1 MFTDIGGDVDDA
13 AALVSMAVTDPQLAL
28 VVTVDEYPD
37 GRRSKLARH
46 LLDLLGRSD
55 VRVVAGLSL
64 GASGYWAADGLFPAD
79 LDLPHVDLYDVMSE
93 LCEAGSKSVRCLSL
107 GPLTDNARLLITD
120 THRAA
125 PLGLE
130 RLLRVTAMGGALQ
143 YRKPERAEH
152 NWRMNPAAVQTVL
165 AEVEHVALVLS
176 DHTFVDEIAVSASSP
191 IYRLL
196 NSRPE
201 RWAQLLRAHYDQFFA
216 ASTPPA
222 SSTTR
227 SPPVSSWASR
237 SSKANNSSSAW
248 LATHVC
254 NPAPAHRRGCPPA
267 CRDCVQLQA
276 GRGSGCLFAHLSSN
290 SSTSRRPL
298 RTSPPSRWSWRAR
311 CRADSGAAP
320 HLIDTPQ

>member
-1 MFTDIGGDVDDA
+1 M
-13 AALVSMAVTDPQLAL
+13 ALMAITDPQLAL

-79 LDLPHVDLYDVMSE
+79 IDLPHVELYDVMSE
-93 LCEAGSKSVRCLSL
+93 LCGAGSKSVRCLRL
-107 GPLTDNARLLITD
+107 GPLTDIARLLITD

-165 AEVEHVALVLS
+165 AEVEHVALVLA
-176 DHTFVDEIAVSASSP
+176 DHTFVDENAVSASSP

-196 NSRPE
+196 ASQPDE
-201 RWAQLLRAHYDQFFA
+201 WARLLSAHYDQFFA
-216 ASTPPA
+216 RFYPA
-222 SSTTR
+222 SKLHDA
-227 SPPVSSWASR
+227 VAASLVLGQGFVR
-237 SSKANNSSSAW
+237 GGVREFELRRDGRMRDGSGARAW
-248 LATHVC
+248 LSEGVNYPLFMAWVEQIFRDG
-254 NPAPAHRRGCPPA
+254 PVRPLAFRRDA
-267 CRDCVQLQA
+267 VVSADDRV
-276 GRGSGCLFAHLSSN
+276 GCL
-290 SSTSRRPL
+290 
-298 RTSPPSRWSWRAR
+298 W
-311 CRADSGAAP
+311 
-320 HLIDTPQ
+320 